1 MRYIIAVLFAAAMTP
16 IPGALAQQNL
26 PPLLIP
32 APPAPTLPPLSAP
45 TPVPSAVTPLPSPS
59 YGVPP
64 GVTSAVPLSGSGTVR
79 SVYRGS
85 DNRKPKRHRW
95 KRPYQSSAQ

>member
-1 MRYIIAVLFAAAMTP
+1 MRYIIAILFALMTP
-16 IPGALAQQNL
+16 LPGALAQQNL

-45 TPVPSAVTPLPSPS
+45 LPVPSAVTPLPTPS

-64 GVTSAVPLSGSGTVR
+64 GVTSTVPFSSGGTVR

-85 DNRKPKRHRW
+85 DHRKSKRRRW
-95 KRPYQSSAQ
+95 KRPYQSSGQ

>member
-1 MRYIIAVLFAAAMTP
+1 MRHIIAPLFAALMTP

-45 TPVPSAVTPLPSPS
+45 PPVPSAVTPLPTPS

-64 GVTSAVPLSGSGTVR
+64 GVTSTVPFSSGGTVPP
-79 SVYRGS
+79 VYPGA
-85 DNRKPKRHRW
+85 DHRKPER
-95 KRPYQSSAQ
+95 RPWERPDPNPRQ